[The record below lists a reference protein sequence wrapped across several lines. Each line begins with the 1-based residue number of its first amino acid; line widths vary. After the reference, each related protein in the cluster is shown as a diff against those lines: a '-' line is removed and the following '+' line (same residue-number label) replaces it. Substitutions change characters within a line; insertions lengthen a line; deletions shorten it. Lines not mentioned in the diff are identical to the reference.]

1 MRKLEVGLKK
11 MVGLFLFFV
20 LVVMLVI
27 VSYVQS
33 VIIIIQDILEGE
45 GLVLV
50 FNIIIEVM
58 FFIVSSLG
66 DFFIF
71 VIFLIVDVISVIV
84 EFVDDYGN
92 VFDIDND
99 GIVDIWNCI
108 EDLNVLGFWKVNIIF
123 GVNVE
128 FGVYFLKIKVIVK
141 NSIINEIID

>member
-1 MRKLEVGLKK
+1 
-11 MVGLFLFFV
+11 
-20 LVVMLVI
+20 
-27 VSYVQS
+27 
-33 VIIIIQDILEGE
+33 
-45 GLVLV
+45 
-50 FNIIIEVM
+50 M